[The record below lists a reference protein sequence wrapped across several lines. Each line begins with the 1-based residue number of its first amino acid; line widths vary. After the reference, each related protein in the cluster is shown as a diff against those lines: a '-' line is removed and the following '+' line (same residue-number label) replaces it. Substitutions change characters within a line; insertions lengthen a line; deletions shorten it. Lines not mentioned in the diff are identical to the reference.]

1 MTQCNQT
8 AFPFEVHFSRQVV
21 ASFDGE
27 RMTTDGGA
35 LLLRAVD
42 RKIGLLKRVAAC
54 FTDTRNPER
63 VEHPLPELLAQ
74 RIYALALGY
83 EELNDHEELRRD
95 PLLALLAGTK
105 WYSLEHA
112 SPRISAFASASYGA
126 LCGRKP
132 S

>member
-8 AFPFEVHFSRQVV
+8 AFPFEAHFSRQVV
-21 ASFDGE
+21 ARFDGA

-63 VEHPLPELLAQ
+63 VEHPLAKSCWRNASTL
-74 RIYALALGY
+74 
-83 EELNDHEELRRD
+83 
-95 PLLALLAGTK
+95 
-105 WYSLEHA
+105 SL
-112 SPRISAFASASYGA
+112 
-126 LCGRKP
+126 
-132 S
+132 